1 MQILPRTLS
10 RGGLLP
16 VILTAFALGGL
27 LPAQNPPDKP
37 SDQPADQGQE
47 PVYRSGTK
55 GVTRPRLIHNVVPQY
70 SDKAR
75 RAKLEG
81 TVLLSLVVDSSGS
94 PTMIKVTQS
103 LGSGLDEKAIE
114 AVRQWRFEPATKEGK
129 PVAVQMAVDVSFH
142 LY

>member
-1 MQILPRTLS
+1 MQILARTLS

-27 LPAQNPPDKP
+27 LPEQNPPDKP

-47 PVYRSGTK
+47 PVHRSGTK
-55 GVTRPRLIHNVVPQY
+55 VGTRPRLIHNVVPQY

-81 TVLLSLVVDSSGS
+81 TVVLSLVVDSSGN
-94 PTMIKVTQS
+94 PTLIK
-103 LGSGLDEKAIE
+103 
-114 AVRQWRFEPATKEGK
+114 
-129 PVAVQMAVDVSFH
+129 
-142 LY
+142 